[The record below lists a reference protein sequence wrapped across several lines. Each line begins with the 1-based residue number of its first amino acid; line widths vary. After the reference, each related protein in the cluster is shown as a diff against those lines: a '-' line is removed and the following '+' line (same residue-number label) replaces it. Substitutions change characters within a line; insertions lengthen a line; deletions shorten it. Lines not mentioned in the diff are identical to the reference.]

1 MLFTYWGRVIV
12 IRFEQFLNVSLE
24 MVFKLEVEGKMTD
37 SREVQSLK
45 ALLPIWIKRSGR
57 VIVVRL
63 EHR

>member
-1 MLFTYWGRVIV
+1 MFLTLLGRVIV
-12 IRFEQFLNVSLE
+12 IRFEQFLNVSSE

-45 ALLPIWIKRSGR
+45 ALLPMSLTLLGR

-63 EHR
+63 GQR